1 MTQASQA
8 ATDPRPPPAPGERL
22 QARSADGTRIS
33 VEIHGGPGPG
43 LPAVVLIHGWT
54 CSTALWAPVIRALG
68 DEFRIVAYDQRGHG
82 ASDPAR
88 PAGCSTGTL
97 AADLAAVLDA
107 AVPPGERAVLAGHSM
122 GGMTIMAAAA
132 DGSLTDRASG
142 VLLASTGCDRLVRGA
157 RVMPLIGRVP
167 GIAGLAQYLALT
179 TPAPLG
185 PVTPASRA
193 WLRYL
198 TLGPGAP
205 AELTADTAAMVHAC
219 DRRAR
224 AAWGRVLATLDLA
237 DAVAGLDLPARVL
250 VGSADRLIPPGH
262 ARRLAGLLPHCES
275 LTELPGVGHMTP
287 LEAPATVAGL
297 IRELAAG
304 DGRPA

>member
-8 ATDPRPPPAPGERL
+8 AADHRPPAAPGERL
-22 QARSADGTRIS
+22 RARSADGTRIS
-33 VEIHGGPGPG
+33 VEIHGAHGPGVPT
-43 LPAVVLIHGWT
+43 VVLIHGWT

-68 DEFRIVAYDQRGHG
+68 DEFRLVAYDQRGHG
-82 ASDPAR
+82 ASDPAG
-88 PAGCSTGTL
+88 PAGCTTGTL

-132 DGSLTDRASG
+132 DGALAGRASG

-157 RVMPLIGRVP
+157 RVMPLAGRVP
-167 GIAGLAQYLALT
+167 AIAGLGQYLLLT

-185 PVTPASRA
+185 PVSPASRA
-193 WLRYL
+193 WLRYM
-198 TLGPGAP
+198 TLGPAAP
-205 AELTADTAAMVHAC
+205 AGLAADTAAMVHAC

-224 AAWGRVLATLDLA
+224 AAWGRVLASLDLA
-237 DAVAGLDLPARVL
+237 GAVTGIDLPARVL
-250 VGSADRLIPPGH
+250 VGTADRLTPPGH
-262 ARRLAGLLPHCES
+262 ARRLAGRLPRCES

-304 DGRPA
+304 DGRAA